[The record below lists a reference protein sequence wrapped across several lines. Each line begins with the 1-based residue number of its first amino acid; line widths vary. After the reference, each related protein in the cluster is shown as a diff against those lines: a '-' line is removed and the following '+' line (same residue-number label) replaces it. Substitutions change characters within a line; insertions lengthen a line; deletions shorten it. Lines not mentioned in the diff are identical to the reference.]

1 MQLSHKV
8 ATGISIE
15 FGYLLLV
22 SLQCPTASRIPPPNP
37 TPPLL
42 PCFLM
47 GLSISRVWKC
57 QTNDKV
63 SQCQGQYSINV
74 ETFED
79 YAYAKLGFGNHKK
92 KSKNPHS
99 YDFIILIKPSLFYEQ
114 YVKDI
119 QLEVEGSQFLRFY
132 KQTLCL

>member
-92 KSKNPHS
+92 NPKTRIHM
-99 YDFIILIKPSLFYEQ
+99 ISLFLLNLVYFMNSTSRT
-114 YVKDI
+114 YN
-119 QLEVEGSQFLRFY
+119 LR
-132 KQTLCL
+132 